1 MPGPLVEER
10 HNANHELL
18 TKATRTP
25 VGYSPRDRSA
35 HSLAPHCRSPSL
47 RRTAFSFVVD
57 WPLVKIRQQ
66 DQPAAGAR
74 DVGAGPF
81 DEHSGRGASISFKAR
96 LLGKF
101 HHRGPPPLSA
111 PITAARASWFCTGRR
126 GSLQSTNRRNRGRGC
141 AIAGFRRLPGQ
152 RDVAGMKKSEA
163 AVGDPDRQ
171 LLFPCIRGISVSPN
185 PSHR

>member
-35 HSLAPHCRSPSL
+35 HSLAPHCRSPSS
-47 RRTAFSFVVD
+47 RRTAFSS
-57 WPLVKIRQQ
+57 WSTGLWSRS
-66 DQPAAGAR
+66 PAGPAR
-74 DVGAGPF
+74 RTRARCRSRPF
-81 DEHSGRGASISFKAR
+81 DEHSGRGASISFQGSSPRKIS
-96 LLGKF
+96 
-101 HHRGPPPLSA
+101 PPRTTPLSA
-111 PITAARASWFCTGRR
+111 PYTAARASWFCTGRR
-126 GSLQSTNRRNRGRGC
+126 APFSRRTPSESRARMRD
-141 AIAGFRRLPGQ
+141 RRLPPPAGSARCG
-152 RDVAGMKKSEA
+152 RDEEERSS
-163 AVGDPDRQ
+163 VGDPDRQ